1 MIAAYQR
8 ISRADGDLGK
18 DGKDKSNSIK
28 NQKEL
33 IQRYISH
40 KESLQ
45 NLPVMDFVDDGYTGS
60 NFDKNRNA
68 RDFCSIFD
76 TDNVFTATVDFCGEG
91 FLRQIRF

>member
-18 DGKDKSNSIK
+18 DGKDKSNSIE

-40 KESLQ
+40 KES
-45 NLPVMDFVDDGYTGS
+45 
-60 NFDKNRNA
+60 
-68 RDFCSIFD
+68 
-76 TDNVFTATVDFCGEG
+76 
-91 FLRQIRF
+91 QIGRAHV

>member
-18 DGKDKSNSIK
+18 DGKDKSNSIE

-33 IQRYISH
+33 IQRYISC

-45 NLPVMDFVDDGYTGS
+45 KCACDG
-60 NFDKNRNA
+60 
-68 RDFCSIFD
+68 FC
-76 TDNVFTATVDFCGEG
+76 
-91 FLRQIRF
+91 R

>member
-33 IQRYISH
+33 IQRYIST
-40 KESLQ
+40 KRVCKICL
-45 NLPVMDFVDDGYTGS
+45 
-60 NFDKNRNA
+60 
-68 RDFCSIFD
+68 
-76 TDNVFTATVDFCGEG
+76 
-91 FLRQIRF
+91 